1 MNYYIL
7 ENEEIIESRWEK
19 EPGERHLD
27 SKVKSVASKE
37 EYDWF
42 RVKENLEIE
51 QHNKKVRKINNQINK
66 IANLRLAGM
75 ILKSGN
81 NVGIDIEDTLTVMKD
96 LAPDSFNELKR
107 HIK

>member
-27 SKVKSVASKE
+27 SKVKSVTSKG

-42 RVKENLEIE
+42 RAKENLEIE
-51 QHNKKVRKINNQINK
+51 QHNKEVRKINNQINK

-107 HIK
+107 YIK